1 MTLTM
6 PVEQLLG
13 VFRQSAAELEPS
25 RSNDVALRTLTRL
38 CLQVVPHA
46 EAAGI
51 TCVSSKGYESVAA
64 TSDLAE
70 QVDQIQ
76 FDLRSGPCVDAAVQ
90 ETIYRADDLR
100 SDPRW
105 PEFGRRASEETGV
118 LSMLSYRLFF
128 EDDDDLA
135 AALNVYSTQPDAFGD
150 TAAQM
155 AGLAASTFGAELIT
169 SRRRR
174 AEIAHLERALASNR
188 EIGAAI
194 GVLMAQHRVT
204 RQQAFDLLRM
214 ASQNSHRKL
223 VDIARDVVDTGTLG
237 MS

>member
-1 MTLTM
+1 MTVTV
-6 PVEQLLG
+6 PVEQVLG
-13 VFRQSAAELEPS
+13 VIRQLAAELEPS
-25 RSNDVALRTLTRL
+25 ATNDAALRTLTRM
-38 CLQVVPHA
+38 CLQVVSPA
-46 EAAGI
+46 DAAGI
-51 TCVSSKGYESVAA
+51 TCVSSTGFESVAA
-64 TSDLAE
+64 TSDLAA

-76 FDLRSGPCVDAAVQ
+76 FDLGSGPCVDAAVE
-90 ETIYRADDLR
+90 ETIYRTDDLR

-105 PEFGRRASEETGV
+105 PEFGRRATEETGV
-118 LSMLSYRLFF
+118 RSMLSYRLFF

-135 AALNVYSTQPDAFGD
+135 AALNVYSTKPDAFD
-150 TAAQM
+150 DMAQM
-155 AGLAASTFGAELIT
+155 AGLAASTYGAELIT

-174 AEIAHLERALASNR
+174 TEIAHLERALASNR

-204 RQQAFDLLRM
+204 REQAFDLLRM